1 MGTSDA
7 NCGLWENMDRAL
19 GQLFM
24 MGFDGT
30 AVTPQ
35 IRTLIQEHH
44 LGSILLT
51 AKNLKSA
58 EDTSALV
65 YELQKCAFDAGH
77 PVPLLIG
84 IDQENGGVNSLFD
97 DIFIRQYPSAMGIA
111 ASGDPE
117 LAYKVAKASAE
128 E

>member
-1 MGTSDA
+1 
-7 NCGLWENMDRAL
+7 
-19 GQLFM
+19 
-24 MGFDGT
+24 
-30 AVTPQ
+30 
-35 IRTLIQEHH
+35 
-44 LGSILLT
+44 
-51 AKNLKSA
+51 
-58 EDTSALV
+58 V

-111 ASGDPE
+111 ASGDPD

-128 E
+128 EISACGVNLVFVRLATTQYSAQSTEWRS